1 MRHDRSPMAGVW
13 KRALRTALL
22 AATAWLAAAT
32 GAQAQQAW
40 PQVPSEPMRAA
51 AAVDKR
57 FSARSAQFASA
68 QAPGLH
74 RALPPVT
81 AAELRRVQA
90 LAPRAGHKAERVGF
104 ARELAA
110 FDQPIELGRLSWLP
124 QPDGSRVAKLTLTS
138 PGALGLRVAIDREPG
153 RVAHAVLIRAA
164 GSAEPAL
171 VEGPMDARDF
181 AQPRFYSAFTAGES
195 ITLEF
200 QLPAALARVAPG
212 DLGLR
217 IAELTHFDRDFL
229 RLSTNK
235 AAQGTCYRDIACE
248 AQGGAEETISRAV
261 ARYIYSNSQ
270 GTFTCTG
277 TLMNDADATTQIQ
290 HFLSANH
297 CIDTA
302 AEAASMTTFWW
313 DQNTTCGGTV
323 RSANYVQLTGGADIQ
338 AKHQPLDMILLRL
351 RGTAPASAILAGWSA
366 APMSF
371 VTATAVIHHPGG
383 DRKKISRANAN
394 AFSGYFQG
402 TSDTHVRVIYTQSST
417 EGGSSGSGLFTLASG
432 GGYQLRGTLSGGDAL
447 CTNPSGFDY
456 FGRLDRATDIV
467 AILNRQGT
475 TPAITPE
482 TGWYWDDT
490 AGGQGFGIEILNGRL
505 FIGGFLYDA
514 QGNPIWFVA
523 NGALAANG
531 TDFVADMQE
540 WQGGQTL
547 TGSYRPPTQIASPG
561 TINLSWTSN
570 TQLVMRWP
578 GGLKTLKRY
587 PIPGGPGAAA
597 GPSAGMPQRGW
608 WWNAGEAGR
617 GYMLEVQ
624 GSQLFMT
631 GFMYLVNGYR
641 TWYLTTGGMTGTSV
655 YQGTWQQY
663 GFGQTYTSGWVSP
676 TLINVN
682 AGFVRL
688 DFTSTTTA
696 VLTLPN
702 GATVN
707 LVRFTNF

>member
-1 MRHDRSPMAGVW
+1 M
-13 KRALRTALL
+13 
-22 AATAWLAAAT
+22 
-32 GAQAQQAW
+32 
-40 PQVPSEPMRAA
+40 
-51 AAVDKR
+51 AVD
-57 FSARSAQFASA
+57 
-68 QAPGLH
+68 
-74 RALPPVT
+74 
-81 AAELRRVQA
+81 
-90 LAPRAGHKAERVGF
+90 
-104 ARELAA
+104 
-110 FDQPIELGRLSWLP
+110 LGRVTWHAL
-124 QPDGSRVAKLTLTS
+124 PDGSRAAKLALTS
-138 PGALGLRVAIDREPG
+138 PGATGMRVAIDREPG
-153 RVAHAVLIRAA
+153 KPAYAVQIRAA
-164 GSAEPAL
+164 GSAEPDL
-171 VEGPMDARDF
+171 IEGPMNARDF
-181 AQPRFYSAFTAGES
+181 AQPRFYSAYTAGES

-200 QLPAALARVAPG
+200 QLPAALARLSPA

-217 IAELTHFDRDFL
+217 ITQLTHFDRDFL
-229 RLSTNK
+229 LNSTSANK

-248 AQGGAEETISRAV
+248 TFSSAEEFTSRSI
-261 ARYIYSNSQ
+261 ARYIFSNSQ

-297 CIDTA
+297 CVDTA
-302 AEAASMTTFWW
+302 AEAASVATFWW

-323 RSANYVQLTGGADIQ
+323 RNANYVQLTGGADIQ
-338 AKHQPLDMILLRL
+338 AKHSSLDMILMRL
-351 RGTAPASAILAGWSA
+351 RGMAPSSAVLAGWSA
-366 APMSF
+366 APMTFGSF
-371 VTATAVIHHPGG
+371 GTSTVVMHHPGG
-383 DRKKISRANAN
+383 DRKKISRANAYEFAN
-394 AFSGYFQG
+394 WRQG
-402 TSDTHVRVIYTQSST
+402 PADTHVRVVYTQGST
-417 EGGSSGSGLFTLASG
+417 EGGSSGSGLFTLTS
-432 GGYQLRGTLSGGDAL
+432 GGYQLRGTLSGGNAL
-447 CTNPSGFDY
+447 CTNPSGSDF

-475 TPAITPE
+475 TPTITPE

-561 TINLSWTSN
+561 TINLSWISN

-578 GGLKTLKRY
+578 GGFRFLKRY

-597 GPSAGMPQRGW
+597 GPAAGMPQRGW

-641 TWYLTTGGMTGTSV
+641 TWYLTTGAMTGTSV
-655 YQGTWQQY
+655 YQGNWQQY

-676 TLINVN
+676 VLINVSV
-682 AGFVRL
+682 GIVRL
-688 DFTSTTTA
+688 DFTSTATA
-696 VLTLPN
+696 VLRLPN